1 VWRAG
6 LRIALIALAGAAVAP
21 ALASARPVDPAP
33 SRLQVQGV
41 EYQLLLSRQKLRPG
55 DAIVQFVNAGEDSH
69 NLRLQRIDSSGAPLG
84 PELGLGEVEPG
95 AYENLAAH
103 LHRGSTYEL
112 WCSVKD
118 HRARGM
124 DATLR
129 TKRHRHRGR

>member
-1 VWRAG
+1 MRVVA
-6 LRIALIALAGAAVAP
+6 LRIAAAALAVACAVP
-21 ALASARPVDPAP
+21 ASASPGPVEAAP
-33 SRLQVQGV
+33 SRLQVQGL

-69 NLRLQRIDSSGAPLG
+69 NLRLQRVDSAGAPRG
-84 PELGLGEVEPG
+84 PELGVDEVEPG

-118 HRARGM
+118 HRALGM

-129 TKRHRHRGR
+129 TKHHRHRHS

>member
-1 VWRAG
+1 VRRPA
-6 LRIALIALAGAAVAP
+6 LRIAVVALVGAAVAP
-21 ALASARPVDPAP
+21 ALGFARPIDPAP
-33 SRLQVQGV
+33 RRLQVQGV

-55 DAIVQFVNAGEDSH
+55 DAIIQFVNAGEDSH
-69 NLRLQRIDSSGAPLG
+69 NLRLQRVDSGGAPAG

-124 DATLR
+124 DATVR

>member
-1 VWRAG
+1 M
-6 LRIALIALAGAAVAP
+6 AAVALTVACAVP
-21 ALASARPVDPAP
+21 AGASAGPVEPAP
-33 SRLQVQGV
+33 SRLQVQGL

-55 DAIVQFVNAGEDSH
+55 GAIVQFVNAGEDSH
-69 NLRLQRIDSSGAPLG
+69 NLRLQRVDLAGAPRG

-112 WCSVKD
+112 WCSVAD
-118 HRARGM
+118 HRALGM

>member
-1 VWRAG
+1 MRRAALG
-6 LRIALIALAGAAVAP
+6 IAVVALAGAAAAP
-21 ALASARPVDPAP
+21 AIASARPVDPAP

-41 EYQLLLSRQKLRPG
+41 EYQLLLSRRKLRPG

-69 NLRLQRIDSSGAPLG
+69 NLRLQRVDSSGAALG
-84 PELGLGEVEPG
+84 PELGLGEVQPG

-112 WCSVKD
+112 WCSLKD

-124 DATLR
+124 DATVR